1 MKIVIMHYHLKTGGV
16 SRVIESQIIG
26 LHHSQKD
33 IQLVV
38 LYGEESK
45 MIDLHSSGEDVS
57 SLLYYS
63 DGHRNTKEY
72 HDEVSGIMTFI
83 KKSLSENAILH
94 CHNPNLGKNP
104 SLTLAVYKLAMEGYH
119 VVNHC
124 HDFPEDRPENLSLLE
139 EVIPLLSES
148 TLNDVMYPRYPAYHF
163 IVLNSYDHDRILSH
177 GIPSSQVHL
186 LFNPVVIRK
195 PDPGDGRSDIKKRI
209 CDGLGIHMD
218 KKICTYP
225 VRAIERKNLGEFILL
240 SSLFADIAHFIVTQP
255 PKNPKELPLYLHWK
269 QFCKDHG
276 IMLKFE
282 AGEQVNY
289 EELINISD
297 FCITTSIREGF
308 GMVYLEPWLAGTPV
322 IGRDLPYITR
332 DLKNQGVEFPRLYNS
347 ILIETS
353 SGKFDFKDLEP
364 MNQEEIIANI
374 MSRQSYRLKVFHD
387 NPWLFNFLDDFPS
400 DIIQYNQ
407 NIIELKF
414 SVEEYGQKLLAIY
427 NQISR

>member
-26 LHHSQKD
+26 LRYSQKD

-38 LYGEESK
+38 LSGEESK
-45 MIDLHSSGEDVS
+45 MIDLHSSSEDFS

-63 DGHRNTKEY
+63 DGQGSMNEY
-72 HDEVSGIMTFI
+72 QDEVSGIMTFI
-83 KKSLSENAILH
+83 KKNLSENAILH

-104 SLTLAVYKLAMEGYH
+104 ALTLAVYKLAMEGYPI
-119 VVNHC
+119 VNHC
-124 HDFPEDRPENLSLLE
+124 HDFPEDRPENLSLLKE
-139 EVIPLLSES
+139 IIPQLSGS
-148 TLNDVMYPRYPAYHF
+148 TLNDVMYPRYPWYHF
-163 IVLNSYDHDRILSH
+163 ILLNSFDHGRILRH

-186 LFNPVVIRK
+186 LFNPVVISK
-195 PDPGDGRSDIKKRI
+195 PDPSANIKDMKMRI
-209 CDGLGIHMD
+209 CDSLEISAD
-218 KKICTYP
+218 KKVCTYP

-255 PKNPKELPLYLHWK
+255 PKNPKELPLYHHWK

-276 IMLKFE
+276 LMLKFE

-332 DLKNQGVEFPRLYNS
+332 DLKNQGVDFPRLYNS
-347 ILIETS
+347 ILIETPT
-353 SGKFDFKDLEP
+353 GKCDFKDLEP
-364 MNQEEIIANI
+364 MNQEEIIAKV

-387 NPWLFNFLDDFPS
+387 NPWLFNFLDDFSS

-414 SVEEYGQKLLAIY
+414 SVEEYGRKLLAIY
-427 NQISR
+427 NEISR